1 MFRKSI
7 VIHLEHCSF
16 CSQQRCPF
24 FHPWRDCP
32 RILRYSARACICRN
46 CHDRMYFNNSGF
58 TLPLRKVFTVAGI
71 HFCNRFQRLSA
82 TCVPAICFFDLRT
95 NSCFLCETCI
105 TLKPFFILFATAGHA
120 WAPSLYR
127 KEFLWTRSNSF
138 PETISSE
145 HSWSQKP
152 PNILQMKM
160 VVVVDFQNST
170 AMIEMSPKHRP
181 NQQINPKWCHYTSP
195 HDFGSIMCASPRNVI
210 IPTPERKPHD
220 LRSIMCASPRNVIIP
235 TPERKPHDLRSIGH
249 VCKSEERHHPHPTP
263 PHDLRSIDHVCKSEE
278 RHHPHP
284 TPPHPTPRETSR
296 VRSIKHVCKSE
307 ERHHPHPTP
316 PHPTPRETSR
326 VRSIKHVCKCKVRH
340 HPHPTPPH
348 PERNILFA
356 YHQTCVQVEETSSK

>member
-32 RILRYSARACICRN
+32 R
-46 CHDRMYFNNSGF
+46 M
-58 TLPLRKVFTVAGI
+58 K
-71 HFCNRFQRLSA
+71 
-82 TCVPAICFFDLRT
+82 
-95 NSCFLCETCI
+95 
-105 TLKPFFILFATAGHA
+105 
-120 WAPSLYR
+120 
-127 KEFLWTRSNSF
+127 
-138 PETISSE
+138 
-145 HSWSQKP
+145 
-152 PNILQMKM
+152 MKM

-195 HDFGSIMCASPRNVI
+195 HD
-210 IPTPERKPHD
+210 

-235 TPERKPHDLRSIGH
+235 TPERKPHDLRSIMYASPRN
-249 VCKSEERHHPHPTP
+249 VIIPTP
-263 PHDLRSIDHVCKSEE
+263 ERKPHDLRSID
-278 RHHPHP
+278 
-284 TPPHPTPRETSR
+284 
-296 VRSIKHVCKSE
+296 HVCKSE

-348 PERNILFA
+348 DLRSIDHVCKSEERHHPHPTPPHPTPPHPERNIPCA
-356 YHQTCVQVEETSSK
+356 